1 VPAELPTRDHPQS
14 AGAGGGAAANPAPVT
29 VLIVDDHPVVRH
41 GLAALLA
48 NEVWA
53 GRTVDASGVVEAA
66 RLAIIERPRLAIVDL
81 QLPDGTG
88 LALIPR
94 LRTTVPDCAIV
105 VLTLTTD
112 ESAVDACLSAGARGY
127 LRKDT
132 APQALLLAL
141 RTVAEGGTVLGPGVG
156 AGVLGP
162 GPTGGAPAP
171 LNRLSPRDLTVVR
184 LLGEGRS
191 NSEIARQ
198 INVSEKTVRNRLSM
212 IYSVLGVADRVQAA
226 LLAREKGLLDTRQR

>member
-1 VPAELPTRDHPQS
+1 MPAELPTRDQPQRTDG
-14 AGAGGGAAANPAPVT
+14 GAGTTPVPVT

-48 NEVWA
+48 DEAWA
-53 GRTVDASGVVEAA
+53 GRVVEASGVAEAA
-66 RLAIIERPRLAIVDL
+66 RLAIIERPRLAVVDL

-88 LALIPR
+88 LALIAR

-105 VLTLTTD
+105 VLTLTT
-112 ESAVDACLSAGARGY
+112 EGAAVDACLHAGARGY
-127 LRKDT
+127 LRKDSP
-132 APQALLLAL
+132 PQALLPAF

-156 AGVLGP
+156 AGALGS
-162 GPTGGAPAP
+162 GTTGELSAP
-171 LNRLSPRDLTVVR
+171 LNRLSPRDLTMVR

-198 INVSEKTVRNRLSM
+198 INVSEKTVRNRLST

-226 LLAREKGLLDTRQR
+226 LLAREKGLLDTRER

>member
-1 VPAELPTRDHPQS
+1 VPAELPTRDRPE
-14 AGAGGGAAANPAPVT
+14 GAGGGPVAKTPAPMA

-48 NEVWA
+48 NEAWA
-53 GRTVDASGVVEAA
+53 GRIVEASGVDEAA

-88 LALIPR
+88 QALITR

-105 VLTLTTD
+105 VLTLTTE

-132 APQALLLAL
+132 APHALLPAF
-141 RTVAEGGTVLGPGVG
+141 RTVAEGGTVLGPGVRPN
-156 AGVLGP
+156 VLGP
-162 GPTGGAPAP
+162 GSTGDVPAP

-198 INVSEKTVRNRLSM
+198 INVSEKTVRNRLST
-212 IYSVLGVADRVQAA
+212 IYVVLGVADRVQAA
-226 LLAREKGLLDTRQR
+226 LLAREKGLLDTRDR

>member
-1 VPAELPTRDHPQS
+1 MPAELPTRDHPQ
-14 AGAGGGAAANPAPVT
+14 GAGGGPGATPVPMT

-48 NEVWA
+48 NEAWA
-53 GRTVDASGVVEAA
+53 GRVVEASGVVEAA
-66 RLAIIERPRLAIVDL
+66 RLAIIERPRLAVVDL

-94 LRTTVPDCAIV
+94 LRTSVPGCEIV
-105 VLTLTTD
+105 VLTLTTE

-127 LRKDT
+127 LRKDSP
-132 APQALLLAL
+132 PQALLLAF
-141 RTVAEGGTVLGPGVG
+141 RTVAEGGTVLGPGVRPH
-156 AGVLGP
+156 ALGT
-162 GPTGGAPAP
+162 GSTGGVPAP
-171 LNRLSPRDLTVVR
+171 LDRLSPRDLTVVR

-226 LLAREKGLLDTRQR
+226 LLVREKGLLDTRDR